1 MMKDTSAMSEPPQQ
15 VNEGE
20 REGLASHARAT
31 LSVLLGA
38 LPFTVLLVG
47 WHLHFQHLHLQSGV
61 EASQG
66 AFLSAWRQGGLI
78 SMVTWREGFSTQ
90 WWRLLSA
97 PLAHADLKHLSANL
111 SQLLL
116 MLMGGALLPGLRWR
130 SVLTGLTLTLYTYLL
145 SVACFALRALTLGGW
160 SLGLS
165 GGLLGLNGLMIATL
179 WRAKHSLWAVWAVIG
194 VPQLLL
200 ASSAGDNL
208 SHFFGFGVGLLT
220 GALFGP
226 ALHADLTPHDPL
238 NARLRAHLRAPHS
251 KLKLITLSAVLLMS
265 LAVGWGVREVWERLN
280 CPSNSPSSLWRSWV
294 TISDVSEL
302 GAPGLSNGLCTA
314 GHLSLTRAL
323 SPPWSDQP
331 QGTGSA
337 HPLSPTLTLWVRAV
351 KGASPHAT
359 HGEVLNTSG
368 EARGKA
374 VMHLICLTPLHSAP
388 LSEAGREALRDLSER
403 LSRSP

>member
-1 MMKDTSAMSEPPQQ
+1 MSEPPQQ
-15 VNEGE
+15 
-20 REGLASHARAT
+20 ASHLRAT

-38 LPFTVLLVG
+38 LPFIALLVG

-61 EASQG
+61 DVSQR

-78 SMVTWREGFSTQ
+78 SMVTWQEGLSAQ
-90 WWRLLSA
+90 WWRFLSA
-97 PLAHADLKHLSANL
+97 PLAHADLKHFSANL
-111 SQLLL
+111 SQLLF
-116 MLMGGALLPGLRWR
+116 MLMGGALLPGLKWR
-130 SVLTGLTLTLYTYLL
+130 SVLTGFTLTLYIYLL
-145 SVACFALRALTLGGW
+145 SVACFALRAATLGGW

-179 WRAKHSLWAVWAVIG
+179 WRAKHNLWAVWAVIG

-200 ASSAGDNL
+200 ASSTGDNL

-220 GALFGP
+220 GVLFGP

-238 NARLRAHLRAPHS
+238 NTRLRAYLRGFQS
-251 KLKLITLSAVLLMS
+251 KLKPITLITALLVS
-265 LAVGWGVREVWERLN
+265 LMVAWGVHKTWEHLNNPSRLW
-280 CPSNSPSSLWRSWV
+280 SSWV

-314 GHLSLTRAL
+314 GHLSPTRAL

-331 QGTGSA
+331 QGTGTV

-368 EARGKA
+368 EPGSKA
-374 VMHLICLTPLHSAP
+374 IMHLICLSPLHSAP